1 MSVELPDNALPLT
14 TEDIRMFLRDTPE
27 HNPLLLDGVEFS
39 DPDIQRAIKLTVAKW
54 NAMTPQSSDP
64 PNGETLNEYVLLMG
78 TCSILLRSEGV
89 RQLRNQLMTQDANI
103 SPVGL
108 DEKEAL
114 YSRWS
119 DRLQAE
125 FDTLARQIKI
135 QNNMESC
142 YGGFSSGYRYIGR
155 YTV

>member
-1 MSVELPDNALPLT
+1 MSVELPANALPLT
-14 TEDIRMFLRDTPE
+14 TADIRAFLRDSPE
-27 HNPLLLDGVEFS
+27 HNPLLMEGVEFS
-39 DPDIQRAIKLTVAKW
+39 DQDIQQAIKLTVFKW

-64 PNGETLNEYVLLMG
+64 IDGATLNEYVLLMG

-114 YSRWS
+114 YSRWA

-125 FDTLARQIKI
+125 FDTLARQIKN

-155 YTV
+155 